1 MRWKTGLLACLM
13 AAVFGAPAHCNSLHI
28 YSYDP
33 ANADTRHSA
42 GALTFE
48 FNRRLVF
55 TTILR
60 VMATEGD
67 AKAEVRPASE
77 RDLGPGGL
85 SALIGPHA
93 LERDLYEVQPQDE
106 GTAMI
111 AALCPQSHRAWMA
124 FGHLKAYRDLR
135 IYVLGDGPNAGTAR
149 HARPWTTPST
159 VNGRALA
166 VPRST
171 PASSSRHNS
180 RSKW

>member
-1 MRWKTGLLACLM
+1 MKWKMALLACSM
-13 AAVFGAPAHCNSLHI
+13 AAGFGAPAWGGSLHI

-60 VMATEGD
+60 VMATEGE
-67 AKAEVRPASE
+67 AKAEVRPASD

-85 SALIGPHA
+85 TALIGPRA
-93 LERDLYEVQPQDE
+93 LERDLYEVEPQDE

-124 FGHLKAYRDLR
+124 FGHLRANHDLK
-135 IYVLGDGPNAGTAR
+135 IYVLGDDPKGGAARLCRTLNYTFHGEWQGPSG
-149 HARPWTTPST
+149 PPISPGI
-159 VNGRALA
+159 VE
-166 VPRST
+166 P
-171 PASSSRHNS
+171 PQFPQ
-180 RSKW
+180 

>member
-1 MRWKTGLLACLM
+1 MGLIAGLATASL
-13 AAVFGAPAHCNSLHI
+13 AGTAWGGSLHI

-48 FNRRLVF
+48 FNRRLMF

-85 SALIGPHA
+85 TALVGPRA
-93 LERDLYEVQPQDE
+93 LERDLYEVEPKED
-106 GTAMI
+106 GAAMI
-111 AALCPQSHRAWMA
+111 SALCPQSHRAWMS
-124 FGHLKAYRDLR
+124 FGHIRAYHDLK
-135 IYVLGDGPNAGTAR
+135 IYVIGDGPDNGPAKLCRTLDYTFHGE
-149 HARPWTTPST
+149 WKGPSGPPINPGF
-159 VNGRALA
+159 VE
-166 VPRST
+166 P
-171 PASSSRHNS
+171 PQFPQ
-180 RSKW
+180 

>member
-1 MRWKTGLLACLM
+1 MRLRIGLIVCAIVASL
-13 AAVFGAPAHCNSLHI
+13 GAPAWCASMHM

-48 FNRRLVF
+48 FNRHLMF

-67 AKAEVRPASE
+67 AKAEVRQASE

-124 FGHLKAYRDLR
+124 FGHLKAYRNLR
-135 IYVLGDGPNAGTAR
+135 IYVLGDSSNAGSAR
-149 HARPWTTPST
+149 LCKTLDYTFHGEWKGPSGPPI
-159 VNGRALA
+159 NPGIIE
-166 VPRST
+166 P
-171 PASSSRHNS
+171 PQFPQ
-180 RSKW
+180 

>member
-1 MRWKTGLLACLM
+1 MRWGTALFTWILA
-13 AAVFGAPAHCNSLHI
+13 AAAGAPAYCSSLHI

-33 ANADTRHSA
+33 ANSDTRHSA

-67 AKAEVRPASE
+67 AKAEVRVANE

-85 SALIGPHA
+85 TALIGPHA
-93 LERDLYEVQPQDE
+93 LERDLYEVEPQDE

-124 FGHLKAYRDLR
+124 FGHIRANHDLK
-135 IYVLGDGPNAGTAR
+135 IYVLGDGPNNGSAR
-149 HARPWTTPST
+149 LCKTLDYTFHGEWKGPSGPPLTP
-159 VNGRALA
+159 GAIE
-166 VPRST
+166 P
-171 PASSSRHNS
+171 PQFPQ
-180 RSKW
+180 

>member
-1 MRWKTGLLACLM
+1 MRWSKGLLACMM
-13 AAVFGAPAHCNSLHI
+13 AAGFHAPAHAGSLHI

-33 ANADTRHSA
+33 ANSDTRHSA

-85 SALIGPHA
+85 TALIGPHA
-93 LERDLYEVQPQDE
+93 LERDLYEVEPQDE
-106 GTAMI
+106 GSAMI

-124 FGHLKAYRDLR
+124 FGHIRANHDLR
-135 IYVLGDGPNAGTAR
+135 IYVLGDG
-149 HARPWTTPST
+149 
-159 VNGRALA
+159 
-166 VPRST
+166 
-171 PASSSRHNS
+171 ASSGAAKLCKTLDYTYHGEWKGPSGPPIS
-180 RSKW
+180 PGIIEPPQFPQ